1 MSSNL
6 FAQPLNVSAAL
17 THKQVPTWTYDY
29 LAEVLAATERPTT
42 LFRSFISGD
51 QTIRDGVNHAVE
63 YLTAEKHQAENKTA
77 FLFQDGTG
85 TGKGF
90 EAVLVAQALSA
101 HWDQP
106 ALLVTRRDLIPGL
119 RGDLVKLGLN
129 GDQLEIAATEDLATV
144 AANNLERKRPYA
156 ALVLAK
162 LKIYVFRLCAVV
174 WI

>member
-1 MSSNL
+1 MSNSL

-17 THKQVPTWTYDY
+17 THKQIPAWTYDY

-63 YLTAEKHQAENKTA
+63 YLTADKHEAENKTA

-90 EAVLVAQALSA
+90 EAVLVAKVLSA
-101 HWDQP
+101 HWGQP

-119 RGDLVKLGLN
+119 RGD
-129 GDQLEIAATEDLATV
+129 
-144 AANNLERKRPYA
+144 
-156 ALVLAK
+156 
-162 LKIYVFRLCAVV
+162 
-174 WI
+174 